1 LIKRSDSNESDLF
14 CLGNTL
20 SLQHK
25 KTRMTEQEQVQK
37 CVEIIKQEGIIL
49 YPTDTIYGL
58 GCDATNEKAIQ
69 RIYELKKRPS
79 NKSFI
84 VLLHSESQLNRYVKE
99 VPPVAYD
106 LLDCVDKPT
115 TIIYPNAINLP
126 KLLLAEDGSLGIR
139 IVKEGF
145 AHQLMR
151 KINVPLVSTSAN
163 FSGEPSAAWLE
174 DIHPEI
180 VKSVD
185 FVVNLPQHR
194 ATLKASSII
203 KLQVSGEISIIRK

>member
-1 LIKRSDSNESDLF
+1 
-14 CLGNTL
+14 
-20 SLQHK
+20 
-25 KTRMTEQEQVQK
+25 MTEQEQLQK
-37 CVEIIKQEGIIL
+37 CRTIIKDGGVML

-58 GCDATNEKAIQ
+58 GCDATNEQAMQ
-69 RIYELKKRPS
+69 RIYDLKKRPA
-79 NKSFI
+79 NKGFI
-84 VLLHSESQLNRYVKE
+84 VLLHSESQLNKYVKE
-99 VPPVAYD
+99 VPTVAYD

-126 KLLLAEDGSLGIR
+126 KMLLAEDGSLGIR

-145 AHQLMR
+145 AHQLLR

-163 FSGEPSAAWLE
+163 FSGEPPAALLQ
-174 DIHPEI
+174 DIHPDI

-185 FVVNLPQHR
+185 FVVNLPQQQ
-194 ATLKASSII
+194 ATQKASSII